1 MEETQLAQFKD
12 LLTVSR
18 TELAER
24 LALIRDEKIK
34 HQTRDSSEN
43 NTTYS
48 DHPADIGSDL
58 YERERIAESVNALN
72 RQLLEFDEAL
82 YRLQHGSYGV
92 CEKCDHPISVDRLLH
107 RPSTRYCLECQ
118 TKLEK
123 ANNGKR

>member
-1 MEETQLAQFKD
+1 MEATQLAQFKD
-12 LLTVSR
+12 LLMASR
-18 TELAER
+18 AELAER
-24 LALIRDEKIK
+24 LAELRDEKIK

-43 NTTYS
+43 HTTYS

-82 YRLQHGSYGV
+82 YRLLHGNYGI
-92 CEKCDHPISVDRLLH
+92 CEKCSKPISVERLLN

-123 ANNGKR
+123 ATSGKR